1 MTDQG
6 EIEMGRRWVSERQN
20 DKGALRFKAARS
32 KADWFGE
39 GKQESDWIRVMMS
52 GLILTA
58 WESEHN

>member
-1 MTDQG
+1 M
-6 EIEMGRRWVSERQN
+6 SERQN